1 MNCTQL
7 MHDMTLFVRKGIEIM
22 LFVRKEIEGD

>member
-1 MNCTQL
+1 

-22 LFVRKEIEGD
+22 LFVRKEIEGDWTLHL